1 MKTLLSTIG
10 IALLVTTAVAAQ
22 EATPPT
28 VKAENVVE
36 DCTKQVWPDFSPA
49 CLRNTDKAI
58 CHLFPLEN
66 ASWLIARATTFTKM
80 NTCSGVSVK

>member
-1 MKTLLSTIG
+1 MKALLPTIG
-10 IALLVTTAVAAQ
+10 TVLLWTTAVAAQ

-28 VKAENVVE
+28 VKAESVVE

-58 CHLFPLEN
+58 TVRFVTP
-66 ASWLIARATTFTKM
+66 ARR
-80 NTCSGVSVK
+80 